1 MHMRLGISINSV
13 IAVAGLSTLALN
25 AGATAQVA
33 PPRCGVSGAQQWLA
47 TRPSPLDSA
56 TLVLHGKIAV
66 ICYSRPSLRGR
77 SLDTLL
83 PDGLAWR
90 TGANEPTTL
99 LLTDAL
105 NVGGAALAAGRY
117 VILTVPN
124 RDRWTLVFHT
134 TPDSEPAKMYRSL
147 SAVGQGVGR
156 VEHHDRVAEQ
166 FTIGTVSD
174 STGAAFIFDWGDR
187 RVRVPVRTP

>member
-1 MHMRLGISINSV
+1 MRLGMRINSV
-13 IAVAGLSTLALN
+13 VLVAGVSTLGSST
-25 AGATAQVA
+25 GATAQVA

-56 TLVLHGKIAV
+56 TLVLQGKTAM

-77 SLDTLL
+77 SRDTLL

-105 NVGGAALAAGRY
+105 NVGGVALAAGRY

-134 TPDSEPAKMYRSL
+134 TPDSVPAKMYKSL
-147 SAVGQGVGR
+147 SVVGQGIGK
-156 VEHHDRVAEQ
+156 VEHLDRVVEQ
-166 FTIGTVSD
+166 FTISTVSD
-174 STGAAFIFDWGDR
+174 STGAAFLFDWGDR